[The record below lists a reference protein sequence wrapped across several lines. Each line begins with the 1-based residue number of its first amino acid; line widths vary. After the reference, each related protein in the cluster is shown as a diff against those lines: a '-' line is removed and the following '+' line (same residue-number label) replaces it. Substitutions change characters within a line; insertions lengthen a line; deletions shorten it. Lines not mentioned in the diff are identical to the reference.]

1 MEIGVIFNLLKFVF
15 FFVIGILSL
24 KLTQEQYESLD
35 STAKSQKSIF
45 KMLMNKFMKPL
56 RISKRL
62 IGKSIEKNSTISFGL
77 SLFVLFLYYY
87 IIGGIFYIIKF
98 IFYLLIGKAAKPNF
112 IEAFALLLGAG
123 IMAFILWIG
132 KIKEKSLSEDYKRFK
147 VVQNLGQTFILF
159 LVLLFWIVS
168 ELILLFLSPDIS
180 LIEGTLKISTF
191 TIIYLVFMA
200 IFMLFV
206 VFSLLRYGV
215 TNIIAKII
223 IIVGFLPIFAITFIS
238 LILPV
243 FFKLGA

>member
-1 MEIGVIFNLLKFVF
+1 M
-15 FFVIGILSL
+15 
-24 KLTQEQYESLD
+24 
-35 STAKSQKSIF
+35 
-45 KMLMNKFMKPL
+45 
-56 RISKRL
+56 
-62 IGKSIEKNSTISFGL
+62 
-77 SLFVLFLYYY
+77 
-87 IIGGIFYIIKF
+87 
-98 IFYLLIGKAAKPNF
+98 LIGKAAKPNF

-223 IIVGFLPIFAITFIS
+223 IIVGSYLYLQLPHFLGFA
-238 LILPV
+238 V
-243 FFKLGA
+243 FQIGRLSSFFSFFFFQPPSSSR